1 IWTSRIKRNPN
12 KDFRITSST
21 KVCSTHFEDED
32 FKSSESCTRRLK
44 EGACP
49 SVFSWS
55 KPKTERSEVFP
66 QDVNACV
73 EIKIKRR
80 SSFPALQELEI
91 TQFKEFLEFVLPN
104 LNRSKLVYWGT
115 ACAKAELI
123 DPSLLFG
130 TPQNKPGTQ
139 SEDDDYD
146 DKNMAREFIN

>member
-1 IWTSRIKRNPN
+1 M
-12 KDFRITSST
+12 
-21 KVCSTHFEDED
+21 
-32 FKSSESCTRRLK
+32 
-44 EGACP
+44 
-49 SVFSWS
+49 
-55 KPKTERSEVFP
+55 
-66 QDVNACV
+66 
-73 EIKIKRR
+73 
-80 SSFPALQELEI
+80 

-115 ACAKAELI
+115 ACVKAELI